1 MNTWSER
8 RRADEAIDELLS
20 GRGTATALLQIAPLV
35 DDLRDRYAHR
45 SAPTPNAE
53 LEQVLAWG
61 FREEEQTRRAPAVA
75 WLPKRRT
82 ARAGWGGPRRVLV
95 AVLAATFALGGI
107 AIAGAEPAIQNA
119 IADAAKAFGLDLPRS
134 TPDAPSRPPVRSGP
148 ADASAGQSGGIA
160 PAPAGAAVPAPSAP
174 GSASSPS
181 SSPTTSLPPGAVPPG
196 AGTGVDVPPIT
207 VPPVDLPPIT
217 SPPIDLPPVTLP
229 PVDLPPITS
238 PPITLPPLPP
248 LPPIF

>member
-95 AVLAATFALGGI
+95 AVLAATFVLGGL

-160 PAPAGAAVPAPSAP
+160 PAPGGTPVPAVSAP
-174 GSASSPS
+174 GSSSSPS
-181 SSPTTSLPPGAVPPG
+181 SSPTTSLPPGAAPG
-196 AGTGVDVPPIT
+196 GGTGVDVPPVT
-207 VPPVDLPPIT
+207 LPAVDLPPVT
-217 SPPIDLPPVTLP
+217 LPDLPVTLP
-229 PVDLPPITS
+229 PVDLPPVTL

-248 LPPIF
+248 IF